1 MVYKVRKK
9 SVSPK
14 TQAPPFSNTLF
25 LAPARLAPKS
35 CVIYPC
41 NKKTNQ
47 FVVNQLVSFYRV
59 IPWGVEPQSKEP
71 ESFILSI
78 KLWDQKISRLRWRKI
93 KHYLLTLQK

>member
-14 TQAPPFSNTLF
+14 TQTPPFTNTLF
-25 LAPARLAPKS
+25 ISPRSAPKS
-35 CVIYPC
+35 YVIYPC

-78 KLWDQKISRLRWRKI
+78 KLWDQKISRLR
-93 KHYLLTLQK
+93 

>member
-14 TQAPPFSNTLF
+14 TQTPPFSNTLF
-25 LAPARLAPKS
+25 ISPRPFSSEIL
-35 CVIYPC
+35 C
-41 NKKTNQ
+41 NLSLQQKTNQ

>member
-25 LAPARLAPKS
+25 ISPRSAPKS
-35 CVIYPC
+35 CVFYPC

-47 FVVNQLVSFYRV
+47 FVVNQLVFFYRV
-59 IPWGVEPQSKEP
+59 IPW
-71 ESFILSI
+71 ESVFRCYCFGFQVLE
-78 KLWDQKISRLRWRKI
+78 KRL
-93 KHYLLTLQK
+93 